1 MLVTGQYWHRHWST
15 CLSAVRS
22 AIVCRLHHLHLS
34 LGLQPEA
41 KYFTRSSFVS
51 FSVATAGAVAERAIA
66 VVGLN
71 FDGLTTSG
79 GL

>member
-1 MLVTGQYWHRHWST
+1 M
-15 CLSAVRS
+15 
-22 AIVCRLHHLHLS
+22 CRLHHLHLS

-71 FDGLTTSG
+71 FDGLTNCG
-79 GL
+79 GLWTVDLVHGLCKTTLPAGI